1 MVENVPWRWEL
12 CEESDLRTFN
22 STMGMEGLSF
32 CREIWLSCS
41 CSCSCSLTFFTLG
54 YTAKVQNN
62 YYPHWKTT
70 NFKENLRKRRT
81 FESNKQHHLRIKH
94 QWNLY
99 VKVENQ
105 PTSLSLSLSSLASK
119 SKTSK
124 DPDAGLKNMKNPFEK
139 SSAFCCLEYKY
150 GYCTH
155 KKITLSFKKLGKE

>member
-105 PTSLSLSLSSLASK
+105 PTSLSLSLLLHQNPKPAKTQMPDSK
-119 SKTSK
+119 IWKTH
-124 DPDAGLKNMKNPFEK
+124 LKNLLLFV
-139 SSAFCCLEYKY
+139 A
-150 GYCTH
+150 
-155 KKITLSFKKLGKE
+155 